1 MDIDYIA
8 RLARI
13 NLNDRERVVYSQQM
27 ERIIEYINKLNELD
41 TSNVPPTSHV
51 LPIKNVLREDTPRP
65 SMPREEALKNAP
77 DVSDGFYRVPRII
90 NCLIIVLT
98 L

>member
-13 NLNDRERVVYSQQM
+13 NLNDKEREIYSQQM
-27 ERIIEYINKLNELD
+27 KRIIEYINKLNELD
-41 TSNVPPTSHV
+41 TSDIPPTSHV
-51 LPIKNVLREDTPRP
+51 LPIKNVFREDIHKA

-77 DVSDGFYRVPRII
+77 DVRDGFYRVPRII
-90 NCLIIVLT
+90 
-98 L
+98 